1 MFVNLCRLLR
11 EKLHLGGNPS
21 PPNPP
26 LEGEGSKALE
36 PSPSRGGQGGDGV
49 ATGIDWTPRIDTTL
63 KEPSAT
69 VLIPGARIRYLAEIA
84 AQGPPL
90 HAALEKQAEAN
101 GKATGRRKR
110 G

>member
-49 ATGIDWTPRIDTTL
+49 ATGIDWTPRIETTL
-63 KEPSAT
+63 KEHRAT
-69 VLIPGARIRYLAEIA
+69 VLIPGARIRYPPQN
-84 AQGPPL
+84 AQHDPPTN
-90 HAALEKQAEAN
+90 ARPQKQP
-101 GKATGRRKR
+101 KP
-110 G
+110 